1 MKRLSLLLSV
11 CLFVL
16 SFATVAS
23 AAETTTAEVP
33 VTLTV
38 IESQRQISVTVPAA
52 LPVSVVDGKVLTA
65 SNAAIRNHGKD
76 PVAVTAISVKPGTY
90 DIGSFDHFS
99 GLAGT
104 IALSLNGCGTT
115 GAGSLPMTDAAF
127 PAIEAGE
134 SLALRY
140 QAKVAL
146 ADTQDHA
153 AAASVVFT
161 ISIVD

>member
-1 MKRLSLLLSV
+1 MWLSSGTWEVTRHEEIGNSFGCNLALSI
-11 CLFVL
+11 F
-16 SFATVAS
+16 AS

-65 SNAAIRNHGKD
+65 SNAAIHNHGKD
-76 PVAVTAISVKPGTY
+76 PVAVTAISVKPGAY

-104 IALSLNGCGTT
+104 IALS
-115 GAGSLPMTDAAF
+115 SM
-127 PAIEAGE
+127 
-134 SLALRY
+134 
-140 QAKVAL
+140 
-146 ADTQDHA
+146 A
-153 AAASVVFT
+153 AAPPVP
-161 ISIVD
+161 DRCP

>member
-1 MKRLSLLLSV
+1 MKRLAILLTVILALSI
-11 CLFVL
+11 F
-16 SFATVAS
+16 AS

-76 PVAVTAISVKPGTY
+76 PVAVTAISVKPGAY

-134 SLALRY
+134 SLAL
-140 QAKVAL
+140 
-146 ADTQDHA
+146 ADTQEHA

-161 ISIVD
+161 ISIVY

>member
-1 MKRLSLLLSV
+1 MKRLAILLAVILALSI
-11 CLFVL
+11 F
-16 SFATVAS
+16 AS

-76 PVAVTAISVKPGTY
+76 PVAVTAISVKPGAY

-115 GAGSLPMTDAAF
+115 EQVRCP
-127 PAIEAGE
+127 
-134 SLALRY
+134 
-140 QAKVAL
+140 
-146 ADTQDHA
+146 
-153 AAASVVFT
+153 
-161 ISIVD
+161 

>member
-1 MKRLSLLLSV
+1 MKRLAILLAVILALSI
-11 CLFVL
+11 F
-16 SFATVAS
+16 AS

-65 SNAAIRNHGKD
+65 SNAAIHGKD
-76 PVAVTAISVKPGTY
+76 PVAVTAISVKPGAY
-90 DIGSFDHFS
+90 DIGSFEHFS

-146 ADTQDHA
+146 ADTQEHA